1 MKKIRRHKM
10 TSQMNKT
17 AKLTAIF
24 LFAVLLSNNMFAG
37 NLLSSS
43 LSELKSG
50 ITEKMIKNLEA
61 GLLSENP
68 GLKRSCIYF
77 AGLYEIDELVKPLIK
92 QLKKEKDANTK
103 ILIALA
109 LSKIGNEEGIK
120 AIGDMAKSEMNP
132 KVKRIGFALTNYHN
146 SMATDAAN
154 VSFTTK

>member
-1 MKKIRRHKM
+1 M

-17 AKLTAIF
+17 AKLAAIF
-24 LFAVLLSNNMFAG
+24 LFAVLLSNNMFAK
-37 NLLSSS
+37 NLLSCN
-43 LSELKSG
+43 LSDLKNG
-50 ITEKMIKNLEA
+50 VTEKMITNLEV
-61 GLLSENP
+61 GLSSENP

-92 QLKKEKDANTK
+92 QLKNEKDANTR

-120 AIGDMAKSEMNP
+120 AIGDLAKSEMNP
-132 KVKRIGFALTNYHN
+132 KVKRISFALINHYNSTN
-146 SMATDAAN
+146 AAN